1 MFQTFKPV
9 TTSLPS
15 ERTQNNSIGKSI
27 SDTENNTVASS
38 NNTYDDDDVGDY
50 EEEMSVWSEKVIN
63 ISKNDPNWMD
73 MTGDAVIATIFAA
86 RFLVQSLTRE
96 SSLIASYR
104 QRPLSFQD
112 DTSLEQEGKE
122 NQLILQL
129 NYNDIADCISI
140 KDQFTF
146 LSDMI
151 PRTKNLKELVLE
163 NKTRYTTFII
173 NPDEAN
179 HPSNTITQIDL
190 NNNDNTEDEDNNN
203 NNNNRQQQQQ
213 GEIIDM

>member
-9 TTSLPS
+9 VISPPS
-15 ERTQNNSIGKSI
+15 ERIKNNSIEESI
-27 SDTENNTVASS
+27 SDE
-38 NNTYDDDDVGDY
+38 GDY
-50 EEEMSVWSEKVIN
+50 AEEMMSTWSEKVIN

-73 MTGDAVIATIFAA
+73 MTGDAVIATVFAV

-163 NKTRYTTFII
+163 NKIRYTTFI
-173 NPDEAN
+173 NPDEASN
-179 HPSNTITQIDL
+179 PSNTVTQIDL
-190 NNNDNTEDEDNNN
+190 NSNDDTEDEDNNN
-203 NNNNRQQQQQ
+203 IQQQ
-213 GEIIDM
+213 GAIIDM